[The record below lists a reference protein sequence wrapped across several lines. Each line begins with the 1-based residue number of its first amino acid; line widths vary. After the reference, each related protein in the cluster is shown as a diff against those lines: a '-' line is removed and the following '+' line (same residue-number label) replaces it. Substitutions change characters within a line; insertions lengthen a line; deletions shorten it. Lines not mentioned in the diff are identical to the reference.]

1 MVLALCIEMC
11 SALAT
16 RCPTLPDVARL
27 CQSQTCLSAALSSR
41 RIVTRQQVSPH
52 GLGGARPWRR
62 QAEIHGEA
70 TRKREEWHVLVACPD
85 FELLQCEDSASLV
98 LRGAAGLLS
107 GVSGL
112 LSGSGL
118 QLGASGL
125 LRIVARGASGVLS
138 WHEGLLA
145 CYRGLA
151 CYRLLC
157 CIALRASGLILLLH
171 CAASLP
177 ACRPIKE

>member
-118 QLGASGL
+118 QLGVSGL

-138 WHEGLLA
+138 VA
-145 CYRGLA
+145 RG
-151 CYRLLC
+151 
-157 CIALRASGLILLLH
+157 ASGLLSGSGLLSPPMLH
-171 CAASLP
+171 CLAGIGLDTAPTLCCFLARLP
-177 ACRPIKE
+177 AH